1 MKSLSL
7 KEFKPTIL
15 FLVKFVGIYL
25 VSNLLYGIYVTAYS
39 PRPDPITIIASR
51 QTAFAL
57 GVCGWPS
64 TTKDDEKKPTTQ
76 LIHEDRSVLAIYE
89 GCNGINIMII
99 FVAFLVAFGP
109 IGKPLLVF
117 ALAGIVIIHL
127 MNLARIAVLF
137 WVVLYLPDF
146 VYFMHKYL
154 FTAILFVIVFVL
166 WIVWVKRF
174 SHLKEVST
182 E

>member
-1 MKSLSL
+1 MKSLAL

-25 VSNLLYGIYVTAYS
+25 VSNLLYGVYVTAYS
-39 PRPDPITIIASR
+39 PAPDPITRFTSQ
-51 QTAFAL
+51 QTALAL
-57 GVCGWPS
+57 GACGWPS
-64 TTKDDEKKPTTQ
+64 TTKDNEKKPTTE
-76 LIHEDRSVLAIYE
+76 LIHDGRSVLAIYE

-99 FVAFLVAFGP
+99 FVAFLIAFGP
-109 IGKPLLVF
+109 IGKHLLIF
-117 ALAGIVIIHL
+117 ALAGILIIHL
-127 MNLARIAVLF
+127 MNLLRIAMLF

-146 VYFMHKYL
+146 VYFMHKYF

-174 SHLKEVST
+174 SHLKEVAT

>member
-1 MKSLSL
+1 MKSLPL

-15 FLVKFVGIYL
+15 FLLKFVGIYL
-25 VSNLLYGIYVTAYS
+25 VANVLYGIYVTAYS
-39 PRPDPITIIASR
+39 PGPDPITRIVSQ
-51 QTAFAL
+51 QTAIAL

-64 TTKDDEKKPTTQ
+64 TTKDDERKPTTQ
-76 LIHEDRSVLAIYE
+76 LIYNGRSVLAIYE

-109 IGKPLLVF
+109 INKRLWIF
-117 ALAGIVIIHL
+117 TLAGILIIHL
-127 MNLARIAVLF
+127 MNLVRISVLF

-146 VYFMHKYL
+146 TYFMHKYF

-166 WIVWVKRF
+166 WIVWVRRF
-174 SHLKEVST
+174 SHLKEIQT

>member
-1 MKSLSL
+1 MKALSL

-25 VSNLLYGIYVTAYS
+25 AANLLYGIYVTAYL
-39 PRPDPITIIASR
+39 PGPDPITSIISQ
-51 QTAFAL
+51 QTATAL

-109 IGKPLLVF
+109 IGKRLLIF
-117 ALAGIVIIHL
+117 ALAGILIIHL
-127 MNLARIAVLF
+127 MNLVRISVLF
-137 WVVLYLPDF
+137 FVVLYMPHF
-146 VYFMHKYL
+146 TYFMHKYF

-166 WIVWVKRF
+166 WIIWVKRF
-174 SHLKEVST
+174 SHLKEVVT

>member
-15 FLVKFVGIYL
+15 FLVKFAGIYL
-25 VSNLLYGIYVTAYS
+25 VANLLYGIYVTAYS
-39 PRPDPITIIASR
+39 PRPDPITSIASR

-64 TTKDDEKKPTTQ
+64 TTKDDERKPTTQ

-127 MNLARIAVLF
+127 MNIARIAVLF

-174 SHLKEVST
+174 SHVKEVPT